1 MGVVM
6 ASYRAER
13 IAELVHRE
21 VASLLPQLKDPRLS
35 PISITRVTVPR
46 DLSRAVV
53 EWLPL
58 GGGAP
63 SDELVEALDGAARTM
78 RGPVGR
84 ALGIRHS
91 PELVFQVDHH
101 TEQAIRVASLIE
113 KVARERAS
121 SETAPEPEAEP
132 DDEESP

>member
-1 MGVVM
+1 M
-6 ASYRAER
+6 ASFRAER

-21 VASLLPQLKDPRLS
+21 VAMQLRQLKDPRLS
-35 PISITRVTVPR
+35 PISITRVSVPR

-58 GGGAP
+58 GGGEP
-63 SDELVEALDGAARTM
+63 SDELIEALDGAARQL

-91 PELVFQVDHH
+91 PEIVFQVDHH
-101 TEQAIRVASLIE
+101 TEQAIRVASLIDQ
-113 KVARERAS
+113 VSRSRAG
-121 SETAPEPEAEP
+121 EASGEANVENDGE
-132 DDEESP
+132 DDS

>member
-1 MGVVM
+1 M
-6 ASYRAER
+6 ASFRAER

-21 VASLLPQLKDPRLS
+21 VAMQLPHLKDPRLT

-58 GGGAP
+58 GGGEP
-63 SDELVEALDGAARTM
+63 PDELVEALDGAARQL

-91 PELVFQVDHH
+91 PEIVFQVDHH
-101 TEQAIRVASLIE
+101 TEQAIRVASLIDQ
-113 KVARERAS
+113 VSRERKAH
-121 SETAPEPEAEP
+121 EPPPEAEGDA
-132 DDEESP
+132 DDEDSS

>member
-1 MGVVM
+1 M
-6 ASYRAER
+6 ASFRAER

-21 VASLLPQLKDPRLS
+21 VAMQLPHLKDPRLT

-58 GGGAP
+58 GGGVP
-63 SDELVEALDGAARTM
+63 SDELVEALDGAARQL

-91 PELVFQVDHH
+91 PEIVFQVDHH
-101 TEQAIRVASLIE
+101 TEQAIRVASLIDQ
-113 KVARERAS
+113 VSRERKAH
-121 SETAPEPEAEP
+121 EPPAEEP
-132 DDEESP
+132 DDEGEGSS